1 MKIPKFGALPG
12 LNRNPPPPPPNDYS
26 DEVSDEQLEA
36 LRKLV
41 DPDGTRAKHRRLL
54 CEPGW

>member
-1 MKIPKFGALPG
+1 MKLPKFSAIPG
-12 LNRNPPPPPPNDYS
+12 LNRNPPPPPPFDYS

-36 LRKLV
+36 LRNLV
-41 DPDGTRAKHRRLL
+41 DPDGSRAKHRRTL